1 MISSRKQSCSF
12 VTLQINSRRHDYLPG
27 ISVLVHAMKELN
39 VARGDRQAMGK
50 RSSLVT
56 PLGGKV
62 FIALALAVARDRLTA
77 CETSAP
83 AAARKHMVR

>member
-27 ISVLVHAMKELN
+27 ISVLMHAMKELN
-39 VARGDRQAMGK
+39 VARRDRQAMGK

-62 FIALALAVARDRLTA
+62 FWV
-77 CETSAP
+77 
-83 AAARKHMVR
+83 